1 MNHKESAAKHT
12 PEPWKIEDHYHYK
25 VNIIEE
31 NDPID
36 RVIASLGHFPEDI
49 DYPADIAIANSRR
62 LVACVNACAGI
73 PTEALECQTK
83 KELTKKLIDTNKEL
97 LAALEEMEREYGKLH
112 DGLSDML
119 GDEEGEQ
126 RLFEEAIPDDY
137 QWLVGRLVDLVGVA
151 NRCNETIKKAKEVFN
166 DL

>member
-97 LAALEEMEREYGKLH
+97 LAALEEAFSFADAMLF
-112 DGLSDML
+112 DGTG
-119 GDEEGEQ
+119 GDPFPFQ
-126 RLFEEAIPDDY
+126 QVTA
-137 QWLVGRLVDLVGVA
+137 A
-151 NRCNETIKKAKEVFN
+151 IKKAKEVFN
-166 DL
+166 D

>member
-1 MNHKESAAKHT
+1 MNHKESAAQHT
-12 PEPWKIEDHYHYK
+12 HEPWLVSARQDEPRQRKIGTG
-25 VNIIEE
+25 EE
-31 NDPID
+31 GW
-36 RVIASLGHFPEDI
+36 LGVALVFGDTEEE
-49 DYPADIAIANSRR
+49 ADANGRR